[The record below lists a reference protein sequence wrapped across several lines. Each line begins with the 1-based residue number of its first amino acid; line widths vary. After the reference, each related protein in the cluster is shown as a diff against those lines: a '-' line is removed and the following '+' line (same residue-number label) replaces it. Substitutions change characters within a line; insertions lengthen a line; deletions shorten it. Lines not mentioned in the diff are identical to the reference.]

1 MLKAYRR
8 RFVLLNLLLVGI
20 VLLAALTVQGVRYGR
35 ESYHELQNTLRL
47 VLEPWDTPGERFR
60 PLGETPG
67 NVPPEMPG
75 DAPALPPEGA
85 PEPPPSPAGDGPAL
99 RRDGEGWEAEIV
111 TLFYGAEDGEISVL
125 SGDSLPETAL
135 LASAV
140 PEIAGRAEDSGFLSE
155 YGLYYCRAG
164 DPSGCRIALAGVGYL
179 RGRIL
184 KNSLFLLLAFLGG
197 MGLVLLIS
205 LRLAKLAAKPME
217 DAVTMERQ
225 FVTNLSHD
233 LKTPIT
239 VILANNSILRS
250 SPAAEDG
257 EVSAWVESTDAAARG
272 MLDLVSEMLTLSS
285 LEEVGKK
292 MELSPQDLS
301 EAAEKAA
308 LQLEPLAWEKGVA
321 LETEPGEGIRVQ
333 ASAEGLPRICSG
345 LIENAVKYE
354 PKGGKV
360 TVRAER
366 GRKTAVLTVQ
376 NQGSYIPPE
385 DLGHIFERFYR
396 GDKSRSGGG
405 GFGLGLPILRQLA
418 QLQGAEIDVK
428 SEPESGTLFTVTFPL
443 AE

>member
-8 RFVLLNLLLVGI
+8 RFVLYNLLLVGV
-20 VLLAALTVQGVRYGR
+20 VLLAALTVQGIRYGR
-35 ESYHELQNTLRL
+35 ESRRELQNTLRL

-60 PLGETPG
+60 PLGEG
-67 NVPPEMPG
+67 MPEKPG

-85 PEPPPSPAGDGPAL
+85 PEPPPFPDGDGSAL
-99 RRDGEGWEAEIV
+99 RPDGRGWEADVV
-111 TLFYGAEDGEISVL
+111 TLYYSAETGEISVL
-125 SGDSLPETAL
+125 SGDSLPEAAL
-135 LASAV
+135 LASAA
-140 PEIAGRAEDSGFLSE
+140 PEIAGRAEDSGYLSE
-155 YGLYYCRAG
+155 YSLYYCRAG
-164 DPSGCRIALAGVGYL
+164 DPSGCRIALAGTGYL

-184 KNSLFLLLAFLGG
+184 RNILFLLLAFLGG
-197 MGLVLLIS
+197 MGLIFLIS

-217 DAVTMERQ
+217 DAVQMERQ

-250 SPAAEDG
+250 SPAASDG
-257 EVSAWVESTDAAARG
+257 EVSAWVESTDAAAHG
-272 MLDLVSEMLTLSS
+272 MLDLVNEMLTLSS
-285 LEEVGKK
+285 LEEAGKK

-301 EAAEKAA
+301 EAAERAA
-308 LQLEPLAWEKGVA
+308 LQLEPLAWEKGAA

-333 ASAEGLPRICSG
+333 ASAEGLQRICSG

-366 GRKTAVLTVQ
+366 GRKTAVLTVH
-376 NQGSYIPPE
+376 NQGSFIPPE

-428 SEPESGTLFTVTFPL
+428 SEPGSGTVFTVTFPL

>member
-1 MLKAYRR
+1 
-8 RFVLLNLLLVGI
+8 
-20 VLLAALTVQGVRYGR
+20 
-35 ESYHELQNTLRL
+35 
-47 VLEPWDTPGERFR
+47 
-60 PLGETPG
+60 
-67 NVPPEMPG
+67 
-75 DAPALPPEGA
+75 
-85 PEPPPSPAGDGPAL
+85 
-99 RRDGEGWEAEIV
+99 
-111 TLFYGAEDGEISVL
+111 
-125 SGDSLPETAL
+125 
-135 LASAV
+135 
-140 PEIAGRAEDSGFLSE
+140 
-155 YGLYYCRAG
+155 
-164 DPSGCRIALAGVGYL
+164 
-179 RGRIL
+179 
-184 KNSLFLLLAFLGG
+184 

-428 SEPESGTLFTVTFPL
+428 SEPESGTVFTVTFPL

>member
-8 RFVLLNLLLVGI
+8 RFVLLNLLLVGF

-60 PLGETPG
+60 PLGEG
-67 NVPPEMPG
+67 MPEKPG

-85 PEPPPSPAGDGPAL
+85 PEPPPSPAGDGPAF
-99 RRDGEGWEAEIV
+99 RRGGEGWEAEIV
-111 TLFYGAEDGEISVL
+111 TLFYSAENGEISVL
-125 SGDSLPETAL
+125 SGDSLPETEL

-140 PEIAGRAEDSGFLSE
+140 PEIAGRAEDSGLLSE
-155 YGLYYCRAG
+155 YGLYFCRAG
-164 DPSGCRIALAGVGYL
+164 DPSGCRIALAGTGYL

-184 KNSLFLLLAFLGG
+184 RNILFLLLAFLGA

-225 FVTNLSHD
+225 FVANLSHD

-250 SPAAEDG
+250 SPEASDK

-272 MLDLVSEMLTLSS
+272 MLELVNEMLTLSS
-285 LEEVGKK
+285 LEEAGKK

-308 LQLEPLAWEKGVA
+308 LQLEPLAWEKGVT
-321 LETEPGEGIRVQ
+321 LETEPGKAIRVQ
-333 ASAEGLPRICSG
+333 ASADGLQRICSG

-366 GRKTAVLTVQ
+366 GRKTAVLTVH

-385 DLGHIFERFYR
+385 DLGHVFERFYR

-428 SEPESGTLFTVTFPL
+428 SEPGSGTVFTVTFPL